1 MISSIK
7 KDFSISTFAL
17 IPFAIA
23 INLVIGQLVNILHLP
38 IFLDSIGTVLVAVL
52 CGPWAGA
59 LTGILAN
66 VVGGLVLD
74 PGFMPFAPVAGII
87 GFVAGWLAI
96 ASWFRSWWKLVL
108 AGVVITVA
116 LSLVAS
122 PIKIAVYGGITP
134 NAVGAVTTFL
144 LAAGQ
149 DFLTSVL
156 TVIVISNLVDKI
168 LTNIIVVLILRGLPV
183 RYLSRFPRIE
193 NLRPVETLQP
203 AI

>member
-17 IPFAIA
+17 IPIAIA
-23 INLVIGQLVNILHLP
+23 INLVIGQLVSVLHLP

-74 PGFMPFAPVAGII
+74 PGFMPFAPVAGVI

-96 ASWFRSWWKLVL
+96 AGWFRSWWKLVL

-149 DFLTSVL
+149 DFLSSVL
-156 TVIVISNLVDKI
+156 TVIVVSNLVDKI
-168 LTNIIVVLILRGLPV
+168 LTNVIVVLILRGLPA
-183 RYLSRFPRIE
+183 RYLSRFPRIG